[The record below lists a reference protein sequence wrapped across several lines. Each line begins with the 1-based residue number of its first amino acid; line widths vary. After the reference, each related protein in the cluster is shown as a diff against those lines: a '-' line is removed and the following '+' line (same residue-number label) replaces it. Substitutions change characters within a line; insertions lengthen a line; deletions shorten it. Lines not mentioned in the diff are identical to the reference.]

1 MASPVQSITRAEI
14 DHFWRRKK
22 LEEEE
27 HRLADEKEAAR
38 IKVKSLKVS
47 TYFPSSI
54 KNKLGSKLNI
64 TVTT

>member
-38 IKVKSLKVS
+38 IKVKSLKAS
-47 TYFPSSI
+47 TSFSLI
-54 KNKLGSKLNI
+54 DQE
-64 TVTT
+64 